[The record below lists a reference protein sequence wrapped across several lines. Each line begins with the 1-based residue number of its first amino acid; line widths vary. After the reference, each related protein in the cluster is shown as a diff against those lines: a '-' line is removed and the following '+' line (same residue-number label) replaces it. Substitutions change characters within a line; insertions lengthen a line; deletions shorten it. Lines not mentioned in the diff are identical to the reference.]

1 MEVGFAVDLDT
12 DALLPV
18 GLLLLVSFFV
28 LLQVVVL
35 PLFFDV
41 RPLFF
46 DVRPLLV
53 GAVPLLDVVLLW
65 LSIRLFLDRSP
76 VFAVLEN
83 ALHCPLMPK
92 LLLSQER
99 SQSLSNCLKV
109 KEALAGVLA
118 EKEW

>member
-12 DALLPV
+12 YALLPV

-35 PLFFDV
+35 
-41 RPLFF
+41 PLFF